1 MEPRYVVRYGALRS
15 LGIFEPV
22 DEQWASLKR
31 GTRVVVATE
40 RGTEV
45 GEVLC
50 QATPSVCESLGV
62 SRLGKLLRTLSDE
75 DTQHLTQLRAL
86 EQKALEVCQRGI
98 DRLGLPMRLVEVEHL
113 FGGER
118 VVFYFL
124 AQPPEA
130 RVDFR
135 ELVREVSRELR
146 QRIEL
151 RQIGIRDEAR
161 LQADYG
167 DCGRP
172 VCCNTF
178 LPAMP
183 PVSMRMAKL
192 QKSTIDPAK
201 LSGRCG
207 RLKCCLRYE
216 YEIYDELQRRLPPVG
231 SRILTPQGEATVLA
245 QEILAQRLLVH
256 YSDGRSLLLDAT
268 QVVRVLD
275 EGHAPTSSPSETEP

>member
-1 MEPRYVVRYGALRS
+1 MESRYVVRYGAMRS
-15 LGIFEPV
+15 LGIFELAEAGEV
-22 DEQWASLKR
+22 VLQR
-31 GTRVVVATE
+31 GMRVLVQTE

-45 GEVLC
+45 GEVVC
-50 QATPSVCESLGV
+50 VATPSASEALGV
-62 SRLGKLLRTLSDE
+62 TRLGKMLRVLTEDDE
-75 DTQHLTQLRAL
+75 RQLAKLRVR
-86 EQKALEVCQRGI
+86 EQQAYEVCQRWI
-98 DRLGLPMRLVEVEHL
+98 DRLGLPMRIVEVEQL

-124 AQPPEA
+124 AQPPES

-161 LQADYG
+161 LLADYG

-178 LPAMP
+178 LVTMP

-192 QKSTIDPAK
+192 QKATIDPAK

-216 YEIYDELQRRLPPVG
+216 YEVYDELQKQLPSVG
-231 SRILTPQGEATVLA
+231 SRVLTLQGEATVLA
-245 QEILAQRLLVH
+245 QEVMAQRLLLQFL
-256 YSDGRSLLLDAT
+256 DGRTVLVDAH
-268 QVVRVLD
+268 QIVRVLD
-275 EGHAPTSSPSETEP
+275 NGQGAAQSAAEPNE

>member
-1 MEPRYVVRYGALRS
+1 MPVRYIVRYGALRN
-15 LGIFEPV
+15 LGVFEPV
-22 DEQWASLKR
+22 DETIPSLQR
-31 GTRVVVATE
+31 GTRVVVQTE

-50 QATPSVCESLGV
+50 LATPQACENLGV
-62 SRLGKLLRTLSDE
+62 ARLGKLLRVLNQEDE
-75 DTQHLTQLRAL
+75 QHLVELRGL
-86 EQKALEVCQRGI
+86 EQKAYTVCQRWI
-98 DRLGLPMRLVEVEHL
+98 DRLGLAMQVVQVEHL
-113 FGGER
+113 FGGDR
-118 VVFYFL
+118 VVFYFV

-151 RQIGIRDEAR
+151 RQIGIRDVAR
-161 LQADYG
+161 LLADYG

-178 LPAMP
+178 LVALP

-192 QKSTIDPAK
+192 QKTTVDPAK

-216 YEIYDELQRRLPPVG
+216 YEVYDELQRQLPAVG
-231 SRILTPQGEATVLA
+231 SRILTLEGEATVLA
-245 QEILAQRLLVH
+245 QEILGQRLLVH
-256 YSDGRSLLLDAT
+256 YHDGRSVLLEAR
-268 QVVRVLD
+268 QVLRVLD
-275 EGHAPTSSPSETEP
+275 SGASTDPLTGDSES